1 MTATANDVEIRAMVK
16 DVLLERFDIAPD
28 KVNDSTTIRDI
39 GLDSILLLD
48 VVLDMEDRL
57 GMQLKDLSMPA
68 NPTLQDVVALI
79 RRNLPAAS

>member
-1 MTATANDVEIRAMVK
+1 MVK
-16 DVLLERFDIAPD
+16 DVLRERFDIAAD
-28 KVNDSTTIRDI
+28 KVTDGTTIRDI

-57 GMQLKDLSMPA
+57 GVQLKDLSMPP

-79 RRNLPAAS
+79 RRNLPAGP